1 MSSKGSGDRG
11 RAICVCVW
19 FSVSV
24 YHVNGLR
31 QQAASPGHQLR
42 TIYWNTSRMRPS
54 SSVPKFL
61 TKIWSL
67 VEDPI
72 NTDYITWSQDG
83 NSFIVVDEESFA
95 KDILPKHF
103 KHSNMASFVRQ
114 LNWYGFH
121 KVVNEEPGVVKQE
134 KYCSGR
140 YQHAFFKQG
149 HEDLLS
155 KIKRKVPVPRIEEG
169 KNVPDDNHKILAFLH
184 QLQGRQDVIESTVES
199 LKRENKSLWKE
210 VLELRQKQ
218 FPNPSDYETVAPSQS
233 YDRMPSHEPLMIDN
247 TGNYNQL
254 SVPKSP
260 QNTEQVFENTPTW
273 SVNGD
278 VTRGTKRTYS
288 MREEPL
294 ESSAE
299 ESSSQLM
306 SVTIPEMYESYQA
319 ADSDHKP
326 DTSSSESEEIAN
338 EDTAPELSPVLPG
351 RIKTFHK
358 NKKTKRIQR
367 RNRDCDE
374 YGAVYSYGCS
384 GSEDAEE
391 TKPTFADS
399 GYSKKC
405 HKSCKASFIKINDGL
420 RRMHEEN
427 TMLTKRMI
435 NYENQSVQ
443 KLSEISTV
451 LSTLANFIMNSGNAQ
466 KSIPPVSL
474 TADMSETQYVSRGSQ
489 CHRSGM
495 WSATADNTRAKKQL
509 HPKIEDTDM

>member
-1 MSSKGSGDRG
+1 
-11 RAICVCVW
+11 
-19 FSVSV
+19 
-24 YHVNGLR
+24 
-31 QQAASPGHQLR
+31 
-42 TIYWNTSRMRPS
+42 MRPS

-61 TKIWSL
+61 TKIWAL

-72 NTDYITWSQDG
+72 NKDYITWSQDG
-83 NSFIVVDEESFA
+83 NSFIVVDEECFA

-121 KVVNEEPGVVKQE
+121 KVVNDEPGVVKQE

-140 YQHAFFKQG
+140 YQHAFFKRG
-149 HEDLLS
+149 HEDLLT
-155 KIKRKVPVPRIEEG
+155 KIKRKVPVPRIDEG

-218 FPNPSDYETVAPSQS
+218 FQNPPDYESVAPSQS
-233 YDRMPSHEPLMIDN
+233 YDRMSAHEPLMIDN

-260 QNTEQVFENTPTW
+260 QNTEQVFDNTASW

-288 MREEPL
+288 MREDPL

-299 ESSSQLM
+299 ESSGQLM
-306 SVTIPEMYESYQA
+306 SVTIPEVYESYQA

-326 DTSSSESEEIAN
+326 DTSSSESEDIGN

-351 RIKTFHK
+351 RIKTF
-358 NKKTKRIQR
+358 NRDKKTKRR
-367 RNRDCDE
+367 RNGDHHE
-374 YGAVYSYGCS
+374 YEALYNYGCS

-391 TKPTFADS
+391 TKPSFADS
-399 GYSKKC
+399 GFSKKC
-405 HKSCKASFIKINDGL
+405 HKSCKASFVKIDDRL

-427 TMLTKRMI
+427 TMLTKRI
-435 NYENQSVQ
+435 IDYENQSVQ

-451 LSTLANFIMNSGNAQ
+451 LSTLANFIMISGNAQ
-466 KSIPPVSL
+466 KTIPPSSL
-474 TADMSETQYVSRGSQ
+474 TADMTGTQQYVSRGSQ

-495 WSATADNTRAKKQL
+495 WSAMADNTRAKKQL
-509 HPKIEDTDM
+509 HPKTEDTDM